1 MKLLLDT
8 HIFIW
13 WADQP
18 ERLSPDALSALEDE
32 ANELLLSVA
41 SVWEMQIKIQ
51 LGKLKLSL
59 PLKELVKNQ
68 QETNDLTVSPV
79 ALPHVLALDALP
91 FHHKDPFDRLLIAQS
106 IAEGLT
112 IVTADSQFSA
122 YSVTCCSDQRN
133 GQFCAPFLWLLF
145 KLKARH
151 FHLDIRAGVGIA
163 HAVQGDVYRQ
173 GLVGCE
179 LGLSTGNYHDG
190 ALFHRLSIIVDNS
203 AAYLESGQSLSG

>member
-13 WADQP
+13 WVDQP
-18 ERLSPDALSALEDE
+18 ENLSLAALSALEDE

-68 QETNDLTVSPV
+68 QETNDLMVSPV
-79 ALPHVLALDALP
+79 ALTHVLALNSLP

-106 IAEGLT
+106 IEEKLT

-122 YSVTCCSDQRN
+122 YS
-133 GQFCAPFLWLLF
+133 AKLL
-145 KLKARH
+145 
-151 FHLDIRAGVGIA
+151 
-163 HAVQGDVYRQ
+163 Q
-173 GLVGCE
+173 
-179 LGLSTGNYHDG
+179 
-190 ALFHRLSIIVDNS
+190 
-203 AAYLESGQSLSG
+203 

>member
-13 WADQP
+13 WVDEP
-18 ERLSPDALSALEDE
+18 EKLSAAAISALEDE

-68 QETNDLTVSPV
+68 HETNDLTVSPV
-79 ALPHVLALDALP
+79 ALTHVLALDALP

-106 IAEGLT
+106 VKEELT

-122 YSVTCCSDQRN
+122 YSVK
-133 GQFCAPFLWLLF
+133 LL
-145 KLKARH
+145 
-151 FHLDIRAGVGIA
+151 
-163 HAVQGDVYRQ
+163 Q
-173 GLVGCE
+173 
-179 LGLSTGNYHDG
+179 
-190 ALFHRLSIIVDNS
+190 
-203 AAYLESGQSLSG
+203 

>member
-18 ERLSPDALSALEDE
+18 EKLSPSALSALEDE

-79 ALPHVLALDALP
+79 ALAHVLALDSLP

-106 IAEGLT
+106 ISEGLT
-112 IVTADSQFSA
+112 VVTADSQFSA
-122 YSVTCCSDQRN
+122 YSVK
-133 GQFCAPFLWLLF
+133 LL
-145 KLKARH
+145 
-151 FHLDIRAGVGIA
+151 
-163 HAVQGDVYRQ
+163 
-173 GLVGCE
+173 E
-179 LGLSTGNYHDG
+179 
-190 ALFHRLSIIVDNS
+190 
-203 AAYLESGQSLSG
+203 

>member
-18 ERLSPDALSALEDE
+18 EKLPPAALSALEDD
-32 ANELLLSVA
+32 ANELLLSVV

-79 ALPHVLALDALP
+79 ALTHVLALDALP

-106 IAEGLT
+106 IEEGLT
-112 IVTADSQFSA
+112 IVTADSQFSS
-122 YSVTCCSDQRN
+122 YSVK
-133 GQFCAPFLWLLF
+133 LL
-145 KLKARH
+145 
-151 FHLDIRAGVGIA
+151 
-163 HAVQGDVYRQ
+163 Q
-173 GLVGCE
+173 
-179 LGLSTGNYHDG
+179 
-190 ALFHRLSIIVDNS
+190 
-203 AAYLESGQSLSG
+203 